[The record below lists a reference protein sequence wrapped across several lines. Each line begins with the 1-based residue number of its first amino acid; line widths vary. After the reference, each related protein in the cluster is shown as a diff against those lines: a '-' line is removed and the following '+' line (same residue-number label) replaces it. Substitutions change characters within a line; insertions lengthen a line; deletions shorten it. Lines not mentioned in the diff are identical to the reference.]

1 MVNKT
6 TATIGYPRIGL
17 NREMKKALEAYWSG
31 KSSLD
36 ELLKVSKQVEEE
48 SLKDQLNAG
57 IQLIGVGDH
66 TMYDHVLDWT
76 FRLGLIPDRFKQV
89 QNPKDKYFA
98 MARGN
103 KEGLQA
109 LDMSK
114 FFDSNYHYL
123 VPELNANS
131 KPSPNFEEFL
141 GEISRAQQ
149 QIGKERA
156 VPIVFGPVTYA
167 RLARCEGVSV
177 DEMISRLVPAY
188 ASLLNSLKSLQVPE
202 VQMHEPGFVLGDAEI
217 LQKAAETAYQE
228 LAKVQ
233 VPINLVTYYDDLG
246 KTYPWVV
253 KLPVQTISLDFV
265 RGDNLSLVK
274 KHGFPADKKLGAGV
288 LDGRSV
294 WKDTGYAAQVIKELE
309 AIVKTSIIVQPSC
322 SLMHVP
328 LDVNSEPSLDSN
340 LKSRLSFARQK
351 ISELGLVA
359 SGKSDSTASG
369 PGVASSQDLEN
380 TLDKSMFSRSEPFS
394 KRRSQQ
400 FTVPGG
406 FGTTTIGSFPQTP
419 AVRKLRL
426 QYKKGQV
433 SEDEYQ
439 RQIDRHIS
447 FAIGVQEA
455 LGLDVFVHG
464 ESERSDM
471 VEYFGQKLR
480 GFTFTENGWVQS
492 YGSRYV
498 RPPII
503 YADVS
508 RISPMTVRE
517 FVVAQSM
524 TNKPV
529 KGMLTG
535 PVTIL
540 NWSFPRKDIPRK
552 QQALQI
558 ALALRDEVAD
568 LEKSGC
574 SIIQMDEPALR
585 EGLPLKKE
593 RWNEY
598 LDWAVKAFRLSTVV
612 AAPKT
617 QIVTHLCYSDFQDIL
632 EAIDQMDADVLTIEN
647 SRSDDAMLR
656 ALAKYGY
663 ARDIGPGV
671 YDVHSPAVPS
681 TEFLVKK
688 LEGFKKSGIPL
699 ERLWINPDCGLKT
712 RQWEEVIPSLRN
724 MVDVAVQLRKA
735 TKNGI

>member
-1 MVNKT
+1 MVGKA

-36 ELLKVSKQVEEE
+36 ELLKVSRQVEEE

-57 IQLIGVGDH
+57 IQFIGVGDH

-76 FRLGLIPDRFKQV
+76 FRLGLIPDRFQQV

-103 KEGLQA
+103 KQGLQA

-123 VPELNANS
+123 VPELNAQS
-131 KPSPNFEEFL
+131 KPAPNFEEFL
-141 GEISRAQQ
+141 NEISLAQKQ
-149 QIGKERA
+149 VGKERA

-188 ASLLNSLKSLQVPE
+188 VSLLNSLKSLQVPE
-202 VQMHEPGFVLGDAEI
+202 VQMHEPGFVLGDAET
-217 LQKAAETAYQE
+217 LQKAAEAAYQE

-233 VPINLVTYYDDLG
+233 VPLNLVTYYDDLG
-246 KTYPWVV
+246 NTYSWVV

-274 KHGFPADKKLGAGV
+274 KHGFPSDKKLGAGV

-294 WKDTGYAAQVIKELE
+294 WKDTGYAAQVIRELE
-309 AIVKTSIIVQPSC
+309 SLVKSDIIVQPSC

-328 LDVNSEPSLDSN
+328 LDVNAEPSLDSN

-351 ISELGLVA
+351 IAELGQVA
-359 SGKSDSTASG
+359 SGKTDGAGSAFSGAST
-369 PGVASSQDLEN
+369 QDLEN

-394 KRRSQQ
+394 KRRGQQ

-503 YADVS
+503 HADVS

-568 LEKSGC
+568 LEKAGC
-574 SIIQMDEPALR
+574 TIVQMDEPALR

-632 EAIDQMDADVLTIEN
+632 KAIDEMDADVLTIEN

-663 ARDIGPGV
+663 SRDVGPGV

-681 TEFLVKK
+681 IEFLKK
-688 LEGFKKSGIPL
+688 KMEGFKKSGIPL

-724 MVDVAVQLRKA
+724 MVDVAVQLRNSA
-735 TKNGI
+735 KNGI

>member
-1 MVNKT
+1 MSMFYRYSTVVSVQVDLLSCFVSLPVYTVVQK
-6 TATIGYPRIGL
+6 IWFQRQLQLLGYPRIGL
-17 NREMKKALEAYWSG
+17 QREMKKALEAYWSG

-36 ELLKVSKQVEEE
+36 ELLQVSRQVEEQ
-48 SLKDQLNAG
+48 SFKGPNAG
-57 IQLIGVGDH
+57 VERIGVGDH
-66 TMYDHVLDWT
+66 TMYDHILDWT
-76 FRLGLIPDRFKQV
+76 FRLGLIPDRFQQV
-89 QNPKDKYFA
+89 QHPKDKYFA

-123 VPELNANS
+123 VPELNNQS
-131 KPSPNFEEFL
+131 KPHPKFDEFL
-141 GEISRAQQ
+141 EEVSRAQQ
-149 QIGKERA
+149 LLGKDKA
-156 VPIVFGPVTYA
+156 VPIVFGPVSYV
-167 RLARCEGVSV
+167 RLARCDGISI
-177 DEMISRLVPAY
+177 DEMVSRLIPAY
-188 ASLLNSLKSLQVPE
+188 VSLLNSLKSLQVPE
-202 VQMHEPGFVLGDAEI
+202 VQIHEPGFVL
-217 LQKAAETAYQE
+217 
-228 LAKVQ
+228 AKIQ
-233 VPINLVTYYDDLG
+233 LPINLVTYYDDLG
-246 KTYPWVV
+246 KTYEWVV

-265 RGDNLSLVK
+265 RGDNLSLLK
-274 KHGFPADKKLGAGV
+274 KYGFPKDKKLGAGV

-294 WKDTGYAAQVIKELE
+294 WRDTGYAAHIIKEIE
-309 AIVKTSIIVQPSC
+309 QVAKVPIVVQPS
-322 SLMHVP
+322 V
-328 LDVNSEPSLDSN
+328 
-340 LKSRLSFARQK
+340 A
-351 ISELGLVA
+351 ELVLVA
-359 SGKSDSTASG
+359 CGKSNETGATTASS
-369 PGVASSQDLEN
+369 VSSDLESS
-380 TLDKSMFSRSEPFS
+380 LDKS
-394 KRRSQQ
+394 
-400 FTVPGG
+400 

-419 AVRKLRL
+419 AVRNFALAIKRVKFQKKNISVRL
-426 QYKKGQV
+426 
-433 SEDEYQ
+433 
-439 RQIDRHIS
+439 IDTYL

-498 RPPII
+498 RPPLSCGCFS
-503 YADVS
+503 YFSYDCSHVDWASDH
-508 RISPMTVRE
+508 
-517 FVVAQSM
+517 
-524 TNKPV
+524 
-529 KGMLTG
+529 
-535 PVTIL
+535 L

-568 LEKSGC
+568 LEKAGC
-574 SIIQMDEPALR
+574 SIVQMDEPALR

-671 YDVHSPAVPS
+671 YD
-681 TEFLVKK
+681 K

-699 ERLWINPDCGLKT
+699 ERLWVNPDCGLKT

-724 MVDVAVQLRKA
+724 MVDVSKKIRNA

>member
-1 MVNKT
+1 MVNKA

-17 NREMKKALEAYWSG
+17 NREMKKALEAYWG
-31 KSSLD
+31 
-36 ELLKVSKQVEEE
+36 EE
-48 SLKDQLNAG
+48 SLKDQMNAG

-123 VPELNANS
+123 VPELNAHS
-131 KPSPNFEEFL
+131 KPSPSFEEFL
-141 GEISRAQQ
+141 DEISRAQQ

-188 ASLLNSLKSLQVPE
+188 VSLLNSLKSLQVPE
-202 VQMHEPGFVLGDAEI
+202 VQLHEPGFVLGDAET
-217 LQKAAETAYQE
+217 LQKAAEAAYQE

-253 KLPVQTISLDFV
+253 KLPVQTISMDFV

-309 AIVKTSIIVQPSC
+309 AIVKSAIVVQPSC

-328 LDVNSEPSLDSN
+328 LDVNSEPSLDSS

-351 ISELGLVA
+351 IAELGVVA
-359 SGKSDSTASG
+359 SGKSDGASSG
-369 PGVASSQDLEN
+369 SSGATSQDLEA
-380 TLDKSMFSRSEPFS
+380 TLDKSMFSRCEPFS

-433 SEDEYQ
+433 SEEEYQ

-568 LEKSGC
+568 LEKAGC
-574 SIIQMDEPALR
+574 AIIQMDEPALR

-598 LDWAVKAFRLSTVV
+598 LDWAVKSFRLSTVV

-656 ALAKYGY
+656 ALAQYGY

-688 LEGFKKSGIPL
+688 MEGFKKSGILL

-724 MVDVAVQLRKA
+724 MVDVAVQLRKT

>member
-359 SGKSDSTASG
+359 SGKSDSTANG

>member
-1 MVNKT
+1 MVSKT

-17 NREMKKALEAYWSG
+17 QREMKKALEAYWSG

-36 ELLKVSKQVEEE
+36 ELLQVSRQVEEQ

-57 IQLIGVGDH
+57 VERIGVGDH
-66 TMYDHVLDWT
+66 TMYDHILDWT
-76 FRLGLIPDRFKQV
+76 FRLGLIPDRFQQV
-89 QNPKDKYFA
+89 QHPKDKYFA

-123 VPELNANS
+123 VPELNNQS
-131 KPSPNFEEFL
+131 KPHPKFDEFL
-141 GEISRAQQ
+141 EEVSRAQQ
-149 QIGKERA
+149 LLGKDKA
-156 VPIVFGPVTYA
+156 VPIVFGPVSYV
-167 RLARCEGVSV
+167 RLARCDGISI
-177 DEMISRLVPAY
+177 DEM
-188 ASLLNSLKSLQVPE
+188 SLQVPE
-202 VQMHEPGFVLGDAEI
+202 VQIHEPGFVLGDAEQ
-217 LQKAAETAYQE
+217 LQKAAEATYSE
-228 LAKVQ
+228 LAKIQ
-233 VPINLVTYYDDLG
+233 LPINLVTYYDDLG
-246 KTYPWVV
+246 KTYEWVV

-265 RGDNLSLVK
+265 RGDNLSFVK
-274 KHGFPADKKLGAGV
+274 KYGFPKDKKLGAGV

-294 WKDTGYAAQVIKELE
+294 WRDTGYAAHIIKEIE
-309 AIVKTSIIVQPSC
+309 QVAKVPIVVQPSC

-328 LDVNSEPSLDSN
+328 LDVNAEPSLDSS
-340 LKSRLSFARQK
+340 LLSRLSFARQK
-351 ISELGLVA
+351 VAELVLVA
-359 SGKSDSTASG
+359 CGKSNETGATTASS
-369 PGVASSQDLEN
+369 VSSDLESS
-380 TLDKSMFSRSEPFS
+380 LDKSMFSRSEPFS
-394 KRRSQQ
+394 KRRPQQ
-400 FTVPGG
+400 FTVSGG

-426 QYKKGQV
+426 SYKKGQV
-433 SEDEYQ
+433 SEEEYQ

-568 LEKSGC
+568 LEKAGC
-574 SIIQMDEPALR
+574 SIVQMDEPALR

-671 YDVHSPAVPS
+671 YDVHSPAVP
-681 TEFLVKK
+681 TIEFLTKK

-699 ERLWINPDCGLKT
+699 ERLWVNPDCGLKT

-724 MVDVAVQLRKA
+724 MVDVSKKIRNA